1 MSKGQSGSVVDAQV
15 RNQIYLRVIVAA
27 NFQGVDVSR
36 TVALIDDDSFQRKRI
51 RGALERE
58 ALTVVEHEPEDLSRQ
73 DLSGHAHDIF
83 VVDLVMPV
91 FDGIEVIRKVRGA
104 GYPATIVAYSTDY
117 PEYVP
122 YATKLG
128 ADESLSISRD
138 DGLQRLIETVRRY
151 SSRGR

>member
-1 MSKGQSGSVVDAQV
+1 M
-15 RNQIYLRVIVAA
+15 
-27 NFQGVDVSR
+27 
-36 TVALIDDDSFQRKRI
+36 
-51 RGALERE
+51 ALERE
-58 ALTVVEHEPEDLSRQ
+58 ALSVVEHEPEDLRRQ

-91 FDGIEVIRKVRGA
+91 FDGIEIIRKVRGA

-117 PEYVP
+117 PQYVP

-151 SSRGR
+151 SSRMR